1 MRNGLIS
8 VSLALLFAGCS
19 FNPFVIDGYV
29 APPGYD
35 VTIVDKRSDVSKA
48 GGREHALDLA
58 RYHGDDMFVPGKLEL
73 LRGALAQAYD
83 TPPREVTLQR
93 FDVIDVPAKS
103 VPAAQ
108 SAAMASVSI
117 VGSIAMAPD
126 AEDSDFITCTIE
138 ALVDGRP
145 VKSSSLVY
153 YELKPTDTMIY
164 NQPVY
169 VAAIDKVVNESL
181 SKFVEQA
188 VQGAGAAQ

>member
-1 MRNGLIS
+1 MRHGPVP
-8 VSLALLFAGCS
+8 VSLALLLAGCS

-29 APPGYD
+29 APPDYD
-35 VTIVDKRSDVSKA
+35 VMIVDNRSDVSKA

-58 RYHGDDMFVPGKLEL
+58 RYHGDEMFVPGKLEL
-73 LRGALAQAYD
+73 LRGALAKAYD
-83 TPPREVTLQR
+83 TPPTEVMVQR

-108 SAAMASVSI
+108 AGAMASVS
-117 VGSIAMAPD
+117 VAGSIAVAPN
-126 AEDSDFITCTIE
+126 AEDSDFVTCTIE
-138 ALVDGRP
+138 ALVDGRL

-181 SKFVEQA
+181 SQFVEQA
-188 VQGAGAAQ
+188 AQGAGATQ